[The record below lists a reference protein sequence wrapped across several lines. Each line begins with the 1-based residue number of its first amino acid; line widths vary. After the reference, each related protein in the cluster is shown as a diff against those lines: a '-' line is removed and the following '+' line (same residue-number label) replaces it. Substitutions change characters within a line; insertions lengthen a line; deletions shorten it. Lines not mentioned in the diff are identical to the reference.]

1 MSEIKYA
8 ISQVFRGIRIAGCSF
23 LLGSAFVVGCG
34 ILKRGGRFHMEIKS
48 RNMELVLEPAAIEAE
63 AKRND

>member
-8 ISQVFRGIRIAGCSF
+8 ISQVFRGIRLACCSF

-34 ILKRGGRFHMEIKS
+34 ILKGDRFHMEIKS

-63 AKRND
+63 VK

>member
-34 ILKRGGRFHMEIKS
+34 ILKGGCFHMEIKS

>member
-8 ISQVFRGIRIAGCSF
+8 ISQ
-23 LLGSAFVVGCG
+23 
-34 ILKRGGRFHMEIKS
+34 GRFHMEIKS

>member
-34 ILKRGGRFHMEIKS
+34 ILKGGALPYGDQKPEYGAGAGTGSH
-48 RNMELVLEPAAIEAE
+48 
-63 AKRND
+63 

>member
-8 ISQVFRGIRIAGCSF
+8 ISQVFRGIRIACCSC

-34 ILKRGGRFHMEIKS
+34 ILKGDSIAEDLKGTA
-48 RNMELVLEPAAIEAE
+48 NMELVLEPAAIEAE
-63 AKRND
+63 VK

>member
-8 ISQVFRGIRIAGCSF
+8 ISQVFRGIR
-23 LLGSAFVVGCG
+23 
-34 ILKRGGRFHMEIKS
+34 M
-48 RNMELVLEPAAIEAE
+48 LEPAAIEAE

>member
-34 ILKRGGRFHMEIKS
+34 ILKGGGRFHMEIKS